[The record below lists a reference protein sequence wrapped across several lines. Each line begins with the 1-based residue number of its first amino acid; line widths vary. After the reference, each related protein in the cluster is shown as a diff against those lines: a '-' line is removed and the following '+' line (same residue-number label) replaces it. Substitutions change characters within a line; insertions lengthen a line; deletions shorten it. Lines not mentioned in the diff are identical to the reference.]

1 MSIIEKVDET
11 KTVETVE
18 KPDYRKYLN
27 VYEFDVE
34 LPSGIKLKI
43 KPINA
48 GQLKKFMTSIKD
60 DESVRELSQA
70 MYEMIKSSIVGDFDL
85 GEIYLNDRP
94 ALILELRKISK
105 GSEFQFE
112 YKCPK
117 CNSQSIISEDLN
129 NITVIPMPAKM
140 NQIVQLDDNLSVQLD
155 YVKIKHEQEI
165 LNMGMESEAE
175 LLLSVIAVSIKAII
189 SPDGSQENLSLRD
202 RIYFTDEIPQQ
213 LYTKLT
219 QWHDDYHFGI
229 DMNKSIKCVHCGEES
244 EHKMDADNFF
254 F

>member
-1 MSIIEKVDET
+1 MSVIEKVET
-11 KTVETVE
+11 KTVKTVE

-34 LPSGIKLKI
+34 LPSGIKLKL

-60 DESVRELSQA
+60 EESVQELSQA
-70 MYEMIKSSIVGDFDL
+70 MYEMIKSCIVGDFDM

-105 GSEFQFE
+105 GAEFKFE
-112 YKCPK
+112 YKCPECK
-117 CNSQSIISEDLN
+117 SQSIITENLN
-129 NITVIPMPAKM
+129 NITVLPMPVQM
-140 NQIVQLDDNLSVQLD
+140 NPIVILDDNLSVQMD
-155 YVKIKHEQEI
+155 YVKIKDEQEI
-165 LNMGMESEAE
+165 LDMGMESETE

-189 SPDGSQENLSLRD
+189 SPEGSQDNLSLQD
-202 RIYFTDEIPQQ
+202 RIYFTDNIPQQ
-213 LYTKLT
+213 LYRKLT
-219 QWHDDYHFGI
+219 KWHDDNHFGV
-229 DMNKSIKCVHCGEES
+229 DMNKNLKCVHCGKES
-244 EHKMDADNFF
+244 DQKMDADNFF